1 MVKGGILLNP
11 KFVLK
16 TYDKETKIIIMDI
29 VDDKGNRFSNREKK
43 GMTVDEFKNFIREKY
58 PNAIIENK
66 IVKHRERTAM
76 QEIDDIKMERENI
89 MNDREIKRLMR
100 NDWED

>member
-43 GMTVDEFKNFIREKY
+43 GMTVDEFKNFKTNLLHI
-58 PNAIIENK
+58 
-66 IVKHRERTAM
+66 
-76 QEIDDIKMERENI
+76 
-89 MNDREIKRLMR
+89 
-100 NDWED
+100 